1 MNQQAK
7 TKRPFPYVQVCL
19 GLIAILI
26 ALVLV
31 VSLLDTTGV
40 LGKMDTAVKSDNY
53 KITANEL
60 AVYEYQAALSSL
72 ANQFW
77 YYQYGLMQD
86 TAGVTKVYDNA
97 YEYAYAMLPMYVGSG
112 AFADQAYS
120 YAQQYVVYCEGATA
134 AGVKMEQEDLDEL
147 DTYMQD
153 LEATA
158 KSVGMSLKNF
168 IKTYIG
174 SGISVKEIK
183 SAMEKSILGAKY
195 AEMKNEE
202 LSDAVTDK
210 EMTDYRDENKGSF
223 YKNFYHSYV
232 LVNEKL
238 KAEAEGC
245 DTVDEL
251 KEVIIKYMVDT
262 KFDDLY
268 KSKIT
273 DAKLEDTNGKDTTEQ
288 MVLETLLAD
297 LGIKKPVA
305 EEDKT
310 EDEKTEDTESGDAAE
325 AAEDKTENTEN
336 KEENKEEEKEEDKKE
351 EDKKEESYTKHFTS
365 SDKEGYKK
373 AGYEIVTAIKS
384 SITTETNKIS
394 QDASTAYVD
403 LSDKEVAEKA
413 TDLQKWLFGE
423 GRKVGDVKVITTEK
437 TSTGSDGKETK
448 TTTHTW
454 YVVTKVMFLDEEK
467 TKDAYQL
474 TFSDDKKDEKA
485 TGTEAETGSTSTTL
499 KTGKEKA
506 EAFYK
511 ALEEAM
517 KKEDFDFDKFAV
529 EQKALAEGSTALK
542 ENITEKGATS
552 ALAEWLYA
560 EGRKE
565 GDITK
570 VNSGSTYYVAYFVEE
585 NEETWKVNARSYV
598 ASEKQQDWFD
608 EMVKKF
614 NVTVDTEAA
623 ETTHDHSDE
632 DHTH

>member
-7 TKRPFPYVQVCL
+7 TKRPFPYVSVC
-19 GLIAILI
+19 LIAIAILMI
-26 ALVLV
+26 AVLV
-31 VSLLDTTGV
+31 FSLLDTTGV

-53 KITANEL
+53 KVTANEL

-86 TAGVTKVYDNA
+86 VYGVTKLYDNA
-97 YEYAYAMLPMYVGSG
+97 YEYAYAQLPLYVGSH

-134 AGVKMEQEDLDEL
+134 AGVKMEKEDFDEL

-158 KSVGMSLKNF
+158 ESAGMSLKNF

-174 SGISVKEIK
+174 SGISVKEIR

-195 AEMKNEE
+195 AEIKNEE

-210 EMTDYRDENKGSF
+210 EMTDYRDENLGSF

-238 KAEAEGC
+238 KEDAEKC
-245 DTVDEL
+245 DTVEEL
-251 KEVIIKYMVDT
+251 KEVIIKYMVET

-268 KSKIT
+268 KNKIT
-273 DAKLEDTNGKDTTEQ
+273 DAKDKIEDPNGKDTTEQ
-288 MVLETLLAD
+288 MVLETLLSD
-297 LGIKKPVA
+297 LGIKKPV
-305 EEDKT
+305 T
-310 EDEKTEDTESGDAAE
+310 EDETTDDESTNDEAQGDDAAK
-325 AAEDKTENTEN
+325 AAEDTEN
-336 KEENKEEEKEEDKKE
+336 KEENKEEDKEEDKKDDE
-351 EDKKEESYTKHFTS
+351 YTKHFTS
-365 SDKEGYKK
+365 SDKDAYKK

-394 QDASTAYVD
+394 QDASSAYVD
-403 LSDKEVAEKA
+403 LSDEEVAKNA

-423 GRKVGDVKVITTEK
+423 GRKVGDVKIIETTK
-437 TSTGSDGKETK
+437 TSTDKDGKETK
-448 TTTHTW
+448 TTTYTW

-467 TKDAYQL
+467 TKDAYYL
-474 TFSDDKKDEKA
+474 TLSDDKKNETE
-485 TGTEAETGSTSTTL
+485 TGTEAETGSASTVI

-511 ALEEAM
+511 ALEEAI
-517 KKEDFDFDKFAV
+517 KKEDFDFDKLAV
-529 EQKALAEGSTALK
+529 EQGFLAEGSTALK
-542 ENITEKGATS
+542 ENITEKGAVS
-552 ALAEWLYA
+552 AMAEWLYA

-570 VNSGSTYYVAYFVEE
+570 VNSGSTYYVVYFVEE
-585 NEETWKVNARSYV
+585 NEMTWKVNARASV

-614 NVTVDTEAA
+614 NVTVDTEAPA
-623 ETTHDHSDE
+623 ETHDHSDE

>member
-7 TKRPFPYVQVCL
+7 TKRPFPYVSVC
-19 GLIAILI
+19 LIAIAILMI
-26 ALVLV
+26 AVLV
-31 VSLLDTTGV
+31 FSLLDTTGV

-86 TAGVTKVYDNA
+86 VYGVTKLYDNA
-97 YEYAYAMLPMYVGSG
+97 YEYAYAQLPLYVGSG

-134 AGVKMEQEDLDEL
+134 AGVKMEQEDIDEL

-158 KSVGMSLKNF
+158 ESVGMSLKNF

-174 SGISVKEIK
+174 SGVSVKEIR

-210 EMTDYRDENKGSF
+210 EMTDYRDENLGSF

-251 KEVIIKYMVDT
+251 KEVIIKYMVET

-268 KSKIT
+268 KNKIT
-273 DAKLEDTNGKDTTEQ
+273 DAKDKIEDPNGKDTTEQ
-288 MVLETLLAD
+288 MVLETLLSD
-297 LGIKKPVA
+297 LGIKKPV
-305 EEDKT
+305 T
-310 EDEKTEDTESGDAAE
+310 EDEKTEGDDAAE
-325 AAEDKTENTEN
+325 AAEDKAEDTEN
-336 KEENKEEEKEEDKKE
+336 KEEDKEEDKKDDE
-351 EDKKEESYTKHFTS
+351 YTKHFTS
-365 SDKEGYKK
+365 SDKDAYKK

-394 QDASTAYVD
+394 KDASSAYVD

-437 TSTGSDGKETK
+437 TSTDKDGKETK

-467 TKDAYQL
+467 TKDAYYVTL
-474 TFSDDKKDEKA
+474 TDDKKDDKK
-485 TGTEAETGSTSTTL
+485 EAETGSTSTTI

-506 EAFYK
+506 EAFFAALEKDKTVENFDKLALEYK
-511 ALEEAM
+511 AISA
-517 KKEDFDFDKFAV
+517 
-529 EQKALAEGSTALK
+529 GGTALK
-542 ENITEKGATS
+542 ESLSKDK
-552 ALAEWLYA
+552 LAEVLGDWLYA

-565 GDITK
+565 GDIAK
-570 VNSGSTYYVAYFVEE
+570 LNSGSTYYIVYFVEE
-585 NEETWKVNARSYV
+585 NEETWKVNARASV

-614 NVTVDTEAA
+614 NVTVDTDAP
-623 ETTHDHSDE
+623 ETSTENHEGHDHD
-632 DHTH
+632 

>member
-19 GLIAILI
+19 GIIAILI

-31 VSLLDTTGV
+31 VSVLDSTGV

-72 ANQFW
+72 ANQYW

-86 TAGVTKVYDNA
+86 TYGVTDLYSSA
-97 YEYAYAMLPMYVGSG
+97 YEYAYAQLPLYVGTG

-120 YAQQYVVYCEGATA
+120 YAQQYVVYCEGADA
-134 AGVKMEQEDLDEL
+134 AGVTMEQEDIDEL
-147 DTYMQD
+147 ETYMQD

-158 KSVGMSLKNF
+158 ESAGMSLKNF

-174 SGISVKEIK
+174 AGVSVKEVE

-195 AEMKNEE
+195 AEIKNEE
-202 LSDAVTDK
+202 LSDGVTED
-210 EMTDYRDENKGSF
+210 EMLEYKDENKGSF

-232 LVNEKL
+232 LVNESL
-238 KAEAEGC
+238 KADAENC
-245 DTVDEL
+245 DTVDEM
-251 KEVIIKYMVDT
+251 KEVIIKYMVET

-273 DAKLEDTNGKDTTEQ
+273 DAKVEDTNGKDTTEQ

-297 LGIKKPVA
+297 LGIKKPV
-305 EEDKT
+305 T
-310 EDEKTEDTESGDAAE
+310 EDETTEDESTEGESTEGENTEAQAE
-325 AAEDKTENTEN
+325 SETTEDAEDK
-336 KEENKEEEKEEDKKE
+336 EETTDKE
-351 EDKKEESYTKHFTS
+351 EDKKEESYTRHFTS
-365 SDKEGYKK
+365 GSEDPYKK

-403 LSDKEVAEKA
+403 LSDEETEKSA

-437 TSTGSDGKETK
+437 TSTDSTGKETK

-467 TKDAYQL
+467 TKDAYYL
-474 TFSDDKKDEKA
+474 TLSDDKKDEKE

-506 EAFYK
+506 EEFYA

-517 KKEDFDFDKFAV
+517 KKEDFDFDKLAV
-529 EQKALAEGSTALK
+529 ELGFLTEGSTALK
-542 ENITEKGATS
+542 ESITEKGAVS
-552 ALAEWLYA
+552 ALADWLYE

-598 ASEKQQDWFD
+598 ASEKQEAWFE
-608 EMVKKF
+608 EMVEKF

-623 ETTHDHSDE
+623 ETETDHDHSDE